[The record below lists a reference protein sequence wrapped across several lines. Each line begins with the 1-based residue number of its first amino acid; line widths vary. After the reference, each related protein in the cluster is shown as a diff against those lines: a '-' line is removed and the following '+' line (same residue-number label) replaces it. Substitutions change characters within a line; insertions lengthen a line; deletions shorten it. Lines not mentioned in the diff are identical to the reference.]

1 VLNFLTFL
9 ILILT
14 LNCVSI
20 AMEKKPYHHLPDGT
34 FRNPEGSPERNEN
47 FKWSFKIYNQEKKKL
62 DMTVPDDHVVS
73 KDKVLSDLVK
83 FKNDDYIAWIGHATF
98 IIKLGETTIITDPV
112 FSKNAGPLIFG
123 PKRFVEPALN
133 LREIPKIDLFLLTHN
148 HYDHQ
153 DMMTIRRFPYK
164 NSKVLL
170 PLKLG
175 KYFTRNGYKNVN
187 EMDWY
192 DEIQVNEK
200 LKVTFLPAVHWSKR
214 SLTDTNKSLW
224 GNFLIEYEGKKI
236 LFACDTGV
244 GNIYKDLGEKY
255 GPIDISFINIGAYNF
270 YPMMPIKDKSTFHT
284 NPEEAL
290 SIGRD
295 LKSKKVIGMHWG
307 TFVLSLEPIMEPL
320 TRFKNNAEK
329 FGYNKDD
336 AVLFKIGQISRL
348 NDIIK

>member
-1 VLNFLTFL
+1 
-9 ILILT
+9 
-14 LNCVSI
+14 
-20 AMEKKPYHHLPDGT
+20 MEKKPYHHLPDGT
-34 FRNPEGSPERNEN
+34 FRNPEGSPERSEN

-62 DMTVPDDHVVS
+62 DMTVPEDHVVS

-123 PKRFVEPALN
+123 PKRFVKPALS

-244 GNIYKDLGEKY
+244 GNIYKDLGDKY

-270 YPMMPIKDKSTFHT
+270 YPMMPNKDKSTFHT